1 MPPINRLP
9 ASPGD
14 ADADADLARAFQEL
28 AKGERTASAMETQ
41 LTALERKIDE
51 LLATVASAD
60 DRGAEVD
67 RASTETIGNVTGAG
81 EDQSERK

>member
-1 MPPINRLP
+1 
-9 ASPGD
+9 
-14 ADADADLARAFQEL
+14 
-28 AKGERTASAMETQ
+28 METQ